1 MQLEWNIDYTD
12 PGTVE
17 VGLQSVLQSIRGT
30 VQFASGESSR
40 DFQVALI
47 SENVSIQLYKLTS
60 ALVQYSN
67 SIVIVILKKLWN
79 FYIVKKKL
87 PQVRVGWGDS
97 ICIYMRY
104 YLYILYMRCLVLMI
118 IPAVIMKGSSGEA
131 GPDSHVTICHNW
143 SYCRL

>member
-67 SIVIVILKKLWN
+67 SIVIVLLKKLWN
-79 FYIVKKKL
+79 FYIVKKKYH
-87 PQVRVGWGDS
+87 R
-97 ICIYMRY
+97 
-104 YLYILYMRCLVLMI
+104 
-118 IPAVIMKGSSGEA
+118 
-131 GPDSHVTICHNW
+131 
-143 SYCRL
+143 